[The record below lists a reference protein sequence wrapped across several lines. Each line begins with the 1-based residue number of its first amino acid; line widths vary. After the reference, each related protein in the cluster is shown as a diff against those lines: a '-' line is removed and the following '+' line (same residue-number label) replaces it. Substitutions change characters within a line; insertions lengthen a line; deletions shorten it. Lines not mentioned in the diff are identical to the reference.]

1 MAKKTNIR
9 DITNII
15 NTIHIAIGIVIVVL
29 TVILFIAP
37 QEHLIYFPVV
47 FALASIINYI
57 KGIYVLSFQSRD
69 RKRRKRGII
78 FIIIGAVLTIIGI
91 ASALT
96 ALG

>member
-29 TVILFIAP
+29 TIILFISP
-37 QEHLIYFPVV
+37 QEHLLYFPIV

-57 KGIYVLSFQSRD
+57 KGIYVLSLQARD
-69 RKRRKRGII
+69 RKRRKKGMAY
-78 FIIIGAVLTIIGI
+78 IIIGAVLTIIGI